1 MNSSNEQGDWDS
13 MKKSWKES
21 SVADI
26 LMTQRLRWSLR
37 LRMCASWFYLALEVA
52 AFIMLLVLGT
62 IQAAMGQPGTAAV
75 FIGLALVCA
84 AASWWARRHSLRS
97 ARGSL
102 LELIDASIRH
112 ARRGV
117 RMAWANYFMTLATA
131 AAILGLYFSNFGGPQ
146 DAYHDEGRVIAS
158 LVILAVYAGGVG
170 IYHAF
175 ARRRV
180 RRFAAMRARFEP
192 HAGEGVSGA

>member
-1 MNSSNEQGDWDS
+1 
-13 MKKSWKES
+13 MKKNWKES

-37 LRMCASWFYLALEVA
+37 LRMCASWFYFALEIGG
-52 AFIMLLVLGT
+52 FILLLVLGT
-62 IQAAMGQPGTAAV
+62 LQAAMGEAGTAAV
-75 FIGLALVCA
+75 FVGLALVCA

-131 AAILGLYFSNFGGPQ
+131 AAILGLYFSSLGRPD
-146 DAYHDEGRVIAS
+146 DAYHDGDRVVAS
-158 LVILAVYAGGVG
+158 MVILGIYAIGVG
-170 IYHAF
+170 TYHAF
-175 ARRRV
+175 ARRRE
-180 RRFAAMRARFEP
+180 RRFAAMRARFEVR
-192 HAGEGVSGA
+192 AGDGVNGA